1 MLPIVEGVL
10 DSGCLISS
18 LSSIAIHPGE
28 SPQPIHAADQ
38 LLQLPKPQVA
48 TVVGDPAQAHLVR
61 GEYEAAQHWAE
72 QGLGVA
78 LAVGNFGAARSA
90 AAIGLIVCWQ
100 VGDPGPTARYLD
112 LLERG
117 ATSNLEPLSSAVVIE
132 ALLAAEAVEQA
143 ERYAETAYASAG
155 GHLREAVA
163 ALALGDVR
171 LRSSAAR
178 LPEAHEWYD
187 RALRLAAAL
196 GLRSIAAGA
205 MLGLGELAVARGD
218 MVTAIRLFGEASAVH
233 RSLGLGHYAAR
244 GERLLTACQADAH
257 RSA

>member
-1 MLPIVEGVL
+1 M
-10 DSGCLISS
+10 
-18 LSSIAIHPGE
+18 
-28 SPQPIHAADQ
+28 
-38 LLQLPKPQVA
+38 
-48 TVVGDPAQAHLVR
+48 R

-78 LAVGNFGAARSA
+78 LAIGNF
-90 AAIGLIVCWQ
+90 
-100 VGDPGPTARYLD
+100 
-112 LLERG
+112 
-117 ATSNLEPLSSAVVIE
+117 
-132 ALLAAEAVEQA
+132 
-143 ERYAETAYASAG
+143 
-155 GHLREAVA
+155 
-163 ALALGDVR
+163 

-218 MVTAIRLFGEASAVH
+218 MVTAIRLLGEASAMY
-233 RSLGLGHYAAR
+233 RSLDLGHYTAR
-244 GERLLTACQADAH
+244 GERLLTMCQADAH